1 MSHNNGR
8 LSFKEKFGYS
18 LGDVASNF
26 FFQTFILFLT
36 YFYTD
41 VYGISAGTV
50 ATLFLVTR
58 VWDAV
63 NDPLMG
69 MIADRTNTKMGKFRP
84 FLLWFAIP
92 FGVVGVLMFTTP
104 NFSLTG
110 KIIYAYVTYILLIM
124 LYTIVNVP
132 YSALMGVL
140 TPDPKERTVISSC
153 RMVAAF
159 IAGIIVQASVMTLV
173 AKIGKGNEQLGWQ
186 GAMAILSAVAVILIF
201 ITFVTTKERV
211 KPVSDQKSSMKQD
224 FNDLIKNFAWICIAL
239 VSVFQLIM
247 IVVRNGSIMYYFK
260 YYVKTAEFTLF
271 GKYFNLNFDTAA
283 SAFMIIGTLLSIM
296 AAVYMGAMAKKFD
309 KRKTYIVLLF
319 MFLLAS
325 LLQFVFKPQDFIW
338 MTVSQ
343 IFASFSLGGLAVLQW
358 SMFPDTADHSE
369 WKTGRRA
376 TGLLMAA
383 SLFSIKFGL
392 ALGGTILGWLLSL
405 YGFQPNVEQT
415 EQALLGIRLIIS
427 VFPAV
432 FCLIT
437 IVIIWFYPLNHK
449 ILDKISIELA
459 ERREKGGALNAS

>member
-1 MSHNNGR
+1 MKNNDGK

-69 MIADRTNTKMGKFRP
+69 MIADRTDTKMGKFRP

-92 FGVVGVLMFTTP
+92 FGVAGVLMFTTP
-104 NFSLTG
+104 DFSMTG

-124 LYTIVNVP
+124 MYTVVNVP

-140 TPDPKERTVISSC
+140 TPNPRERTVISSY

-159 IAGIIVQASVMTLV
+159 VAGIVVQASVMTLV
-173 AKIGKGNEQLGWQ
+173 STIGQGNEQLGWQ
-186 GAMAILSAVAVILIF
+186 GAMAILSGVAVLLIF
-201 ITFVTTKERV
+201 ITFATTKERV
-211 KPVSDQKSSMKQD
+211 KPVSDQKNSMKQD
-224 FNDLIKNFAWICIAL
+224 FKDLIKNFAWVCIAL

-260 YYVKTAEFTLF
+260 YYVKTAEFSFL
-271 GKYFNLNFDTAA
+271 GKYFSLNFETAA
-283 SAFMIIGTLLSIM
+283 STFMIVGTILSIV
-296 AAVYMGAMAKKFD
+296 AAVYMGAMAKKYD

-319 MFLLAS
+319 MFLIVS

-338 MTVSQ
+338 MTFSQ
-343 IFASFSLGGLAVLQW
+343 ILASFSLGGLAVLQW

-405 YGFQPNVEQT
+405 YGFQPNVDQT
-415 EQALLGIRLIIS
+415 KQTLLGIRLIIS
-427 VFPAV
+427 VYPAI

-437 IVIIWFYPLNHK
+437 IVIIWFYPLNQPM
-449 ILDKISIELA
+449 LDQISADLA
-459 ERREKGGALNAS
+459 ERRQKREALNAA